1 MENFKERLRSFL
13 DTELNNLINER
24 CKETNTVLDH
34 RTELQGR
41 LTDYILRDALHICD
55 IQITKQ
61 LLKKLIKKNF
71 EDEKVGE
78 DIVNKITFRGTS
90 LDFY

>member
-1 MENFKERLRSFL
+1 MENFREKLRSFL
-13 DTELNNLINER
+13 DTELNNLSNER

-34 RTELQGR
+34 RTKLIER
-41 LTDYILRDALHICD
+41 LTDNLIRNTCYVCD

-71 EDEKVGE
+71 GDENIGE
-78 DIVNKITFRGTS
+78 DILRKITFAGTS
-90 LDFY
+90 LDYF